1 MPPTMGAKLSRDT
14 WHCFFSPICS
24 YIASFFAPLFISRR
38 NWTRFFFDTQRHSIA
53 VCQEGGKARLE
64 RDPLPLK
71 WENRC
76 NTIRRH
82 MPFATCLPNT
92 CSVESARGI
101 LYFAKGTF
109 FLYRRQSQTK
119 RKKNKLN
126 CFLVLAPCMCIDQHN
141 SLVGTKPPAREMGQD
156 MVLLPS
162 KLVFFFRHSRGKITF
177 LHDKHRSG
185 SS

>member
-1 MPPTMGAKLSRDT
+1 
-14 WHCFFSPICS
+14 
-24 YIASFFAPLFISRR
+24 
-38 NWTRFFFDTQRHSIA
+38 
-53 VCQEGGKARLE
+53 
-64 RDPLPLK
+64 
-71 WENRC
+71 
-76 NTIRRH
+76 

-162 KLVFFFRHSRGKITF
+162 KLVSFPGIPGGKLLSFMTNTGPAHRKHVEFGPARNILSKVMGTSQVLVIFSCMQICTLRTRLSSRTNF
-177 LHDKHRSG
+177 QAELN
-185 SS
+185 